1 MKALETLIANYIN
14 GNLTTAKQQAKRF
27 SLQKL
32 VDGLQEY
39 GGHGLHA
46 AYDIAN
52 YLKGYGSFQAACD
65 AEHAEKQAR

>member
-1 MKALETLIANYIN
+1 MKTLIENYIN
-14 GNLTTAKQQAKRF
+14 GNLATAKKQAKHY

-32 VDGLQEY
+32 VDGMLEY
-39 GGHGLHA
+39 GYGLHA

-65 AEHAEKQAR
+65 AEHAEKRAA